1 MSSTWPLSLMQTITL
16 PVLPKFKNNG
26 EYGETVTATPLQ
38 MAILA
43 RLGVVN
49 LSNRAIVVEG
59 FGEHAF
65 SAGPIASGPVEPAR
79 RRRRYRR
86 RDLTAE

>member
-1 MSSTWPLSLMQTITL
+1 VGADVLHLAGFSMQTITL
-16 PVLPKFKNNG
+16 PVQPKFRD
-26 EYGETVTATPLQ
+26 EYGETVTAAPIQ

-43 RLGVVN
+43 RRGVVN
-49 LSNRAIVVEG
+49 LSNRAMVVEG
-59 FGEHAF
+59 FGDHTF
-65 SAGPIASGPVEPAR
+65 SAGPISTEPAEPK